1 MAHLYYVVCTT
12 CYNTTNKFCTNY
24 TARILSLKQRLP
36 NVIHIAMAP
45 YILICPILPKFGKI
59 PKKAYFAI
67 RYLFKNFSEEKQKHK
82 ELKSS
87 IKKALKN

>member
-1 MAHLYYVVCTT
+1 MAHLYYVLHATT
-12 CYNTTNKFCTNY
+12 RQTSFAPITQQEFC
-24 TARILSLKQRLP
+24 LSSRECQ
-36 NVIHIAMAP
+36 MS
-45 YILICPILPKFGKI
+45 YILPWHHNYILFCPILPKFGKI